1 MQYFIIPPPET
12 SVMCWRKLKLERLV
26 EIARKYKQGNS
37 EKFLSQKRGVPNLTQ
52 PNRNCG
58 TLYIV
63 ATAKACVTWI
73 SITSV
78 NRTVQRCKARAAMI
92 ICDVLLPAMT
102 ATTMS
107 IVFAA
112 DDINTRTD
120 DDHTYL

>member
-1 MQYFIIPPPET
+1 M
-12 SVMCWRKLKLERLV
+12 R
-26 EIARKYKQGNS
+26 
-37 EKFLSQKRGVPNLTQ
+37 
-52 PNRNCG
+52 
-58 TLYIV
+58 
-63 ATAKACVTWI
+63 
-73 SITSV
+73 
-78 NRTVQRCKARAAMI
+78 RCKARAAMI